1 MGTSGPRTA
10 SPGGGGG
17 GQLTLGWDVRGTTGP
32 RVSCPGGTIKGGGLL
47 TLRQRH
53 YIMDH

>member
-1 MGTSGPRTA
+1 MGTSGPRAA
-10 SPGGGGG
+10 SPGGGG

-32 RVSCPGGTIKGGGLL
+32 RVSCPGGDNLRGGLL

-53 YIMDH
+53 YIMDD